1 MRKQGQNPT
10 TYRIIMTTL
19 LTTLTAGF
27 ALAAEH
33 AHGQQERPPI
43 GVDAVCGA
51 GPGAAHATLLTVG
64 AFGATGLGVAGAH
77 GGSTVGPKV
86 GISDKTLAKAVGAVV
101 GVVVGTVATRIV
113 AAQYER
119 GMRRASVCRDWFHDA
134 QELRASHRRAQE
146 MREAFDART
155 AARQAAIDAE
165 WERLAAFAREHGI
178 EPPDREQP
186 SPTA

>member
-1 MRKQGQNPT
+1 MRKQGQSPS

-27 ALAAEH
+27 ALGAEH
-33 AHGQQERPPI
+33 AHGQQERPQI

-51 GPGAAHATLLTVG
+51 GPGAAHATLTVVG
-64 AFGATGLGVAGAH
+64 AFGAAGLGVAGAH
-77 GGSTVGPKV
+77 GGGEAGPKL
-86 GISDKTLAKAVGAVV
+86 GIDDKTLAKAVGAVV
-101 GVVVGTVATRIV
+101 GVVAGTVATRIV
-113 AAQYER
+113 AAKYER

-155 AARQAAIDAE
+155 AARQSAIDAE
-165 WERLAAFAREHGI
+165 WERLDAFAREHGV
-178 EPPDREQP
+178 EPPNREQP